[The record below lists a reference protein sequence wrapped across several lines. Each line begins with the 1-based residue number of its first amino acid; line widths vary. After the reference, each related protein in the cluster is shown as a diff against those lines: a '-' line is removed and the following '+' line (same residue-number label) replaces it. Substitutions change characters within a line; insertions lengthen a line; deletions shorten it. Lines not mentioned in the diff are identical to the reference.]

1 MLTSCKFS
9 NLALLDNA
17 NFRRMDCPMRN
28 VHCPRMSIE
37 VLCACCHIRLH
48 HFLHAQHKYSEAITA
63 LRAHCAFS
71 VFDCALSNQHI
82 RKNVFD
88 TARPC
93 TELSIAQLSLR
104 PNTTAFYDNCKA
116 HYRDAYVFPYVY
128 MLAFSYMSISSE
140 FFENCPSLLVEIH
153 QKDRVTWTLFGLFS
167 GQHQ

>member
-1 MLTSCKFS
+1 
-9 NLALLDNA
+9 
-17 NFRRMDCPMRN
+17 MDCPMRN

-71 VFDCALSNQHI
+71 VFDCALSNQHT

-88 TARPC
+88 TTRPC

-128 MLAFSYMSISSE
+128 IQLSVIY
-140 FFENCPSLLVEIH
+140 PSLNHEVKARKVKE
-153 QKDRVTWTLFGLFS
+153 KDRRMLQQGDRYGNKKQNVSGAGTAIGVERTSTLICI
-167 GQHQ
+167 QVPAQ